1 MYFKKS
7 KTLLKFRDVSLK
19 KGLMF
24 FKQDVAKLFQIT
36 YCENAV
42 LEFWTNQEGFT
53 ITDLITFIAQ
63 YIGFE

>member
-24 FKQDVAKLFQIT
+24 FKQDVAKLFQINLLRKCSIRILDKSRRF
-36 YCENAV
+36 Y
-42 LEFWTNQEGFT
+42 
-53 ITDLITFIAQ
+53 
-63 YIGFE
+63 YH